1 MLVSRRPLGI
11 VFFTGKGILAPKSF
25 HAAGGGFMKK
35 SEALAVLIGT
45 QIGAGVLGLPYA
57 AKDVGLI
64 PSILVLVGIM
74 LLMLFTARIILYFS
88 AKLGGAQ
95 LSTMAKKTLG
105 RGGGLVMFLSL
116 IIMGFGALLAYI
128 AGIGNVFAALFGV
141 SPQVGAIVFWVF
153 ASLVIYLG
161 LEASGKSEL
170 AMGLVMLFL
179 FMSVGAVLLPKGRL
193 ENAMYSNTSSLWTI
207 IGVSIFALG
216 CHSVIPDVYKGL
228 GSYEETKRL
237 LTWAFVIPTA
247 IYALFMASFLLVFG
261 RDTPQIATQA
271 LESLFGR
278 VGFLVGN
285 LIPLFAITTS
295 YIGFGLAQLSNIE
308 EYLGLDRKLAWA
320 ITVIPPLIVYLLGV
334 GDFVSVL
341 GIAGNTGDLLAFI
354 VLPLALYIT
363 HKLGFASVEGEV
375 EAG

>member
-1 MLVSRRPLGI
+1 
-11 VFFTGKGILAPKSF
+11 
-25 HAAGGGFMKK
+25 MKR

-57 AKDVGLI
+57 AKEVGLI
-64 PSILVLVGIM
+64 PAVLVLVGVM
-74 LLMLFTARIILYFS
+74 LLMLFTARIVLYFS
-88 AKLGGAQ
+88 ARMGGAQ
-95 LSTMAKKTLG
+95 LSTMARKMLG
-105 RGGGLVMFLSL
+105 PGGGLIMFASVTF
-116 IIMGFGALLAYI
+116 MSFGALLAYI
-128 AGIGNVFAALFGV
+128 AGMGDVFAALFGV
-141 SPQVGAIVFWVF
+141 SPKVGALIFWVL
-153 ASLVIYLG
+153 ASIVIYLG

-170 AMGLVMLFL
+170 AMSLVMLALFL
-179 FMSVGAVLLPKGRL
+179 AVGVMLFPKGRL
-193 ENAMYSNTSSLWTI
+193 ENALYSDTSTLWKI

-228 GSYEETKRL
+228 GSYEETKKL

-247 IYALFMASFLLVFG
+247 IYTLFMASFLLVFG

-278 VGFLVGN
+278 TGFLVGN

-295 YIGFGLAQLSNIE
+295 YIGIGLAQLSNME
-308 EYLGLDRKLAWA
+308 EYLKLDRKLAWA
-320 ITVIPPLIVYLLGV
+320 ITVVPPLAVYLSGV

-341 GIAGNTGDLLAFI
+341 GLAGDTGDLMAFI
-354 VLPLALYIT
+354 VLPLVLYIT
-363 HKLGFASVEGEV
+363 YKLGFATVEGEA